1 MIVHL
6 RLVFPFCILPFF
18 LKISSYYITQ
28 LEFIYLFIYL
38 FWGHCCADSVTM
50 AALQRLN

>member
-28 LEFIYLFIYL
+28 LEFIFIYLFIYFGAIVVL
-38 FWGHCCADSVTM
+38 I
-50 AALQRLN
+50 L